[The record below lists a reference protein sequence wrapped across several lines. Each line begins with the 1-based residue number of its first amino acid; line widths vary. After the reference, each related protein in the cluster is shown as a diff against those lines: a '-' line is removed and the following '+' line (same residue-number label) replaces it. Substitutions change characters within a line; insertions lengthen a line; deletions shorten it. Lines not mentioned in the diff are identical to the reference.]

1 MVAAPADLDRM
12 NFPICRRIGA
22 VWGLFGA
29 LVLAALLFAPGARAL
44 EFEIVNES
52 GRSDEEV
59 FVTVVAHGAY
69 EVPGVTEDV
78 PQRLS
83 AIPGHKMTIEKLVS
97 GRVYVSYGQG
107 VEEGVTEA
115 SPTRFDWAELTVT
128 PAPADVANLTA
139 VDQFAIGMKMQTLN
153 GTGETL
159 ETLGEANADTI
170 FNALQQIPGGPQAT
184 VRNAQGEILRVLSP
198 VHSTAYPPL
207 TEYVRSLAG
216 QTLTLHTGLFQ
227 NPFGVS
233 EYKAEIAPDGTVT
246 LRGTY
251 ESEAPL
257 AEPPPATITIPANQ
271 VLAEIYAP
279 TTEHNNFEAAIR
291 RDLFAGFSTGFWGG
305 KYGNDALAFC
315 TNPVPKLGSQVC
327 PEGFNQPAF
336 GDARASLSP
345 FPTCEQYAA
354 VINQYSDSY
363 GNAYSD
369 AAKKVA
375 VSLDQ
380 SQTKTLKL
388 TILPDSGSA
397 MPVHSG
403 NPACGAVAPS
413 PAPTAATGVTN
424 KGASAKPGATARFR
438 KRTTLV
444 AGGFKIGRVI
454 CSGGCTRVSAVAK
467 LGAKVV
473 ARGSWKGAGANRV
486 LTMKLTKPGRKA
498 LSGDKKKW
506 KLALQARV
514 TGADGVTTQL
524 RSRIEL
530 KAGHR

>member
-1 MVAAPADLDRM
+1 M
-12 NFPICRRIGA
+12 NFPIHRRIGV
-22 VWGLFGA
+22 VWALFGMLA
-29 LVLAALLFAPGARAL
+29 LAALLFAPGARAL
-44 EFEIVNES
+44 EFEVVNES
-52 GRSDEEV
+52 GRPDDEV
-59 FVTVVAHGAY
+59 FVTVVANGDY
-69 EVPGVTEDV
+69 EVPGIAEDV
-78 PQRLS
+78 PQKLS
-83 AIPGHKMTIEKLVS
+83 EIPGGKMTIKKLVS
-97 GRVYVSYGQG
+97 GRVYISYGEG
-107 VEEGVTEA
+107 VKEGVTEE
-115 SPTRFDWAELTVT
+115 SPVRFDWAELTVT

-139 VDQFAIGMKMQTLN
+139 VDQFAIGMRMQTLN
-153 GTGETL
+153 GSGETL

-170 FNALQQIPGGPQAT
+170 FGALQTIPGGPQAT

-227 NPFGVS
+227 EPFGVS
-233 EYKAEIAPDGTVT
+233 EYKAEIAPDGSIT

-257 AEPPPATITIPANQ
+257 AEPPPPTITIPASQ

-291 RDLFAGFSTGFWGG
+291 RDLLAGFSTGLWGG
-305 KYGNDALAFC
+305 RYGNDALSFC

-336 GDARASLSP
+336 GDARVSLAP

-380 SQTKTLKL
+380 AQTKTLRL
-388 TILPDSGSA
+388 AILPDSGSA

-403 NPACGAVAPS
+403 NPDCGAAVPAPASVPAAAAVLAVGKSS
-413 PAPTAATGVTN
+413 PAR
-424 KGASAKPGATARFR
+424 AKARFL
-438 KRTTLV
+438 KHSKLV
-444 AGGFKIGRVI
+444 KGGFRLGRVL
-454 CSGGCTRVSAVAK
+454 CADRCARVTAVAK
-467 LGAKVV
+467 LGGKVV
-473 ARGSWKGAGANRV
+473 ARGKWRGAAANR
-486 LTMKLTKPGRKA
+486 LLKMKLTKAGRKA
-498 LSGDKKKW
+498 LSASGKKKW
-506 KLALQARV
+506 KLAIQAKATNV
-514 TGADGVTTQL
+514 GGPTTQL
-524 RSRIEL
+524 RARLML
-530 KAGHR
+530 KAARSG

>member
-1 MVAAPADLDRM
+1 M
-12 NFPICRRIGA
+12 NFPIHRRIG
-22 VWGLFGA
+22 VVGA
-29 LVLAALLFAPGARAL
+29 IALAALLFAPGARAL

-52 GRSDEEV
+52 GRSNEEV
-59 FVTVVAHGAY
+59 FVTVVAHGEYA
-69 EVPGVTEDV
+69 VPGIPEDV
-78 PQRLS
+78 PQKLS
-83 AIPGHKMTIEKLVS
+83 EIPGGKMTIEKLVS
-97 GRVYVSYGQG
+97 GRVYISYGKG
-107 VEEGVTEA
+107 VEEGVTEE
-115 SPTRFDWAELTVT
+115 SPVRFDWAELTVT

-139 VDQFAIGMKMQTLN
+139 VDQFAIGMRMQTLN
-153 GTGETL
+153 GSGETL
-159 ETLGEANADTI
+159 ETLGEANSDTV
-170 FNALQQIPGGPQAT
+170 FGALQKIPGGPQAT

-198 VHSTAYPPL
+198 VHSAAYPPL

-233 EYKAEIAPDGTVT
+233 EYKAEIAPDGSIT

-257 AEPPPATITIPANQ
+257 AEPPPPTITIPANQ

-291 RDLFAGFSTGFWGG
+291 RDLFAGFSTGLWGG
-305 KYGNDALAFC
+305 RYGNDALSFC

-327 PEGFNQPAF
+327 PEGFNQAAF
-336 GDARASLSP
+336 GDARLSLSP

-375 VSLDQ
+375 VSLNQ
-380 SQTKTLKL
+380 AQTKTLRL
-388 TILPDSGSA
+388 SILPDSGSA

-403 NPACGAVAPS
+403 NPDCGAIESPS
-413 PAPTAATGVTN
+413 ASAPAPTASTAIAKR
-424 KGASAKPGATARFR
+424 KGSTADATAKFR
-438 KRTTLV
+438 KHSTLV
-444 AGGFKIGRVI
+444 AGGFRLGRVL
-454 CSGGCTRVSAVAK
+454 CSGSCARVSAVAK

-473 ARGSWKGAGANRV
+473 ARGNWRGTAANRQ
-486 LTMKLTKPGRKA
+486 LQMKVTKAGRKV
-498 LSGDKKKW
+498 LSASGKKKW
-506 KLALQARV
+506 GLAIQARATSV
-514 TGADGVTTQL
+514 DGPTTQL
-524 RSRIEL
+524 KARLELNAARS
-530 KAGHR
+530 A

>member
-1 MVAAPADLDRM
+1 MS
-12 NFPICRRIGA
+12 FPIYRRTGVLWA
-22 VWGLFGA
+22 LFG
-29 LVLAALLFAPGARAL
+29 LVALAALFFAPGARAL

-52 GRSDEEV
+52 GRPDDEV

-69 EVPGVTEDV
+69 EVPGVPEDV
-78 PQRLS
+78 PQKLS
-83 AIPGHKMTIEKLVS
+83 EIAGHKMTIEKLVS
-97 GRVYVSYGQG
+97 GRVYVAYGQG

-115 SPTRFDWAELTVT
+115 SPVRFDWSELTVT

-139 VDQFAIGMKMQTLN
+139 VDQFAIGMKLQTLN
-153 GTGETL
+153 GAGETL

-170 FNALQQIPGGPQAT
+170 FDALQGIPGGPEAT
-184 VRNAQGEILRVLSP
+184 VRDAQGEILRVLSP
-198 VHSTAYPPL
+198 VHSNAYPPL
-207 TEYVRSLAG
+207 TEYVRSLSG

-246 LRGTY
+246 LHGTY

-257 AEPPPATITIPANQ
+257 AEPPPPTITIPANQ
-271 VLAEIYAP
+271 VLEEIYAP

-291 RDLFAGFSTGFWGG
+291 RDLFAGFSTGLWGG
-305 KYGNDALAFC
+305 KYGNDALSFC
-315 TNPVPKLGSQVC
+315 TNSVPKLGSRVC

-380 SQTKTLKL
+380 SQTKTLRL
-388 TILPDSGSA
+388 TILPDSGTA
-397 MPVHSG
+397 MPIHSG
-403 NPACGAVAPS
+403 NPDCGAAALPAGPVPTTTAP
-413 PAPTAATGVTN
+413 GVDVK
-424 KGASAKPGATARFR
+424 KGTSSAPGATAKFR
-438 KRTTLV
+438 KRTTL
-444 AGGFKIGRVI
+444 ASGAFQIGSVV
-454 CSGGCTRVSAVAK
+454 CAGGCTRVSAVAK

-473 ARGSWKGAGANRV
+473 ARGSWKGSAANRQ
-486 LTMKLTKPGRKA
+486 LTLKLTKPGRKA
-498 LSGDKKKW
+498 LGTKKKW
-506 KLALQARV
+506 KLALQASA
-514 TGADGVTTQL
+514 TGADGTTTQL
-524 RSRIEL
+524 KSQIEL
-530 KAGHR
+530 KPARR